1 MLSKND
7 EVAMGTS
14 GQAVPVAHHSV
25 AVVGAG
31 QAGLSISWHLGR
43 GGIDHVVIEKE
54 RAGHAWRAE
63 RWDTFCLV
71 TPNWQCQLPGFP
83 YRGSDPHG
91 FMLRDEIVAYIDGYI
106 ASFDPPL
113 CEGVTVSHL
122 HGGPQQGFTLE
133 TSDGL
138 H

>member
-1 MLSKND
+1 MN
-7 EVAMGTS
+7 
-14 GQAVPVAHHSV
+14 QATPVARYSV

-31 QAGLSISWHLGR
+31 QAGLSISWHLAHS
-43 GGIDHVVIEKE
+43 GIDHVVIEKQ

-83 YRGSDPHG
+83 YHGADPHG
-91 FMLRDEIVAYIDGYI
+91 FMLRHQIVEYLDGFI

-113 CEGVTVSHL
+113 RQGVAVRHL
-122 HGGPQQGFTLE
+122 RSDAQHGFMIEAT
-133 TSDGL
+133 DGAHL
-138 H
+138 AEQVVIASGG